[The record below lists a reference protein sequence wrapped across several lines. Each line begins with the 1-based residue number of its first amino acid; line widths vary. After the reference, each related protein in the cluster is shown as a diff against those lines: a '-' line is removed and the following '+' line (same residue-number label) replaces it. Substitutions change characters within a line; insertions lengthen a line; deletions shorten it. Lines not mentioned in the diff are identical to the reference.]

1 MRIRIVYDK
10 TGRIMAAAE
19 FDAEELIVL
28 PETASQEHTAIDV
41 EVPLAHQK
49 GDLAGIRQ
57 TLCVDPRRARVGRFW
72 RCDGRMSIWIGE
84 ARPDVISFCQE
95 LGIHLFAN
103 CSRDRSFLCPK
114 KGDN

>member
-1 MRIRIVYDK
+1 MRVRIVYDK

-84 ARPDVISFCQE
+84 ARPDVISIII
-95 LGIHLFAN
+95 L
-103 CSRDRSFLCPK
+103 
-114 KGDN
+114 